1 MGRGRE
7 RGKDN
12 GRKGETGGQTERGRR
27 VRGRRSR
34 GYKGSISP

>member
-12 GRKGETGGQTERGRR
+12 GRGGQRERGGRLR
-27 VRGRRSR
+27 ARRRSK